1 MTPTVRE
8 LLGEAIDGLAQIGVD
23 TPELDAELLLAHAL
37 DVERS
42 WLMAHPDYQLTPK
55 QELSFQELLARRLA
69 REPLA
74 YITGHRW
81 FYDVQLIV
89 TPAVLIPRPETEE
102 LVHRALAWLKE
113 RPRAVLV
120 DVGTGSGAIALAI
133 AKHATEAH
141 IYATDISSEAL
152 EIARLNAKRLGLAH
166 RVKFLQGDLLTPLP
180 EHVDILL
187 ANLPYIAEAERESLM
202 PEVVAC
208 EPATALFS
216 GESGLEHIAHLLAQ
230 APDYLRPG
238 GRILLEIGSNQAEA
252 ALALAGR
259 AFPRAEREIIQ
270 DLAGR
275 DRFLLVQDKPRK
287 DQTV

>member
-69 REPLA
+69 REPLT
-74 YITGHRW
+74 YITGQRW

-202 PEVVAC
+202 PEVVAY